1 MLSVILAGDC
11 SEVLRSQAL
20 HIRKA
25 RLTYRLFPL
34 CLQPHPYPD
43 KGKRIYRLPTHKPTT
58 LPQSGVS
65 SYFFGRNPKKLPVY
79 VKFLW
84 NNAELMCVYSAFPL
98 YF

>member
-1 MLSVILAGDC
+1 MLPVILAGDC

-25 RLTYRLFPL
+25 RLTYGLFPL